1 LHTQNDDLL
10 ADTTDLNERISD
22 LKDEVDML
30 KETEKMLRG
39 QIETQND
46 DSAKDEKDN
55 EMKGNH
61 ILLTNIYIF
70 QVIINSILIV
80 CV

>member
-10 ADTTDLNERISD
+10 AETTDLNERISD
-22 LKDEVDML
+22 LKDEVDMM

-39 QIETQND
+39 QIETQDN
-46 DSAKDEKDN
+46 DSANNEKDN

-61 ILLTNIYIF
+61 ILLT
-70 QVIINSILIV
+70 
-80 CV
+80 

>member
-10 ADTTDLNERISD
+10 AETTDLNERISD
-22 LKDEVDML
+22 LKDEVDMI

-39 QIETQND
+39 QIETQDN
-46 DSAKDEKDN
+46 DSANNEKDN

-61 ILLTNIYIF
+61 ILLT
-70 QVIINSILIV
+70 
-80 CV
+80 